1 MHVGKSFGLLE
12 AILWTRRAIFRFL
25 IISTIPTVLY
35 AVFEVKQIGLPW
47 VPIAL
52 IGTAVAFLIGFKN
65 NATYDRLWEARK
77 IWGAII
83 NTSRTWGI
91 MSRDFVTNRHATKS
105 LSEPELSKIHRRLV
119 YRHIAWV
126 NALRYQLRQPRTWET
141 LTSKEN
147 REYKKTYVVPEEVV
161 KIEEILGKFLDN
173 KELEEILK
181 TKNPATQLIA
191 RQSADLKELLNKG
204 LIEDFRH
211 MEMENILKELYDH
224 QGKSERIKNFP
235 YPRQFATLNLYFVW
249 LFLILIPFGMLPEFQ
264 KLGDY
269 FVWLTIPFSTLVS
282 WVFHTMEK
290 IGEATENPFQG
301 GANDIP
307 MAALSRTI
315 EIDLREMLGEQDL
328 PEPLTPT
335 KSILM

>member
-1 MHVGKSFGLLE
+1 MHAGKSFGLLE
-12 AILWTRRAIFRFL
+12 AIIWTRRAIFRFL
-25 IISTIPTVLY
+25 IISAIPTVLY
-35 AVFEVKQIGLPW
+35 AVFGVKQIGLPW

-91 MSRDFVTNRHATKS
+91 MSRDFVTNRHAKKS
-105 LSEPELSKIHRRLV
+105 LSEKKLGKIHRRLI

-126 NALRYQLRQPRTWET
+126 NALRYQLRQPRAWET
-141 LTSKEN
+141 MTSNEN
-147 REYKKTYVVPEEVV
+147 REYKKIYSVPEEEV
-161 KIEEILGKFLDN
+161 KIEDVLRNFLEQE
-173 KELEEILK
+173 ELEKILK

-191 RQSADLKELLNKG
+191 NQSADLKNLMDKG

-211 MEMENILKELYDH
+211 MEMENVLKELYDH

-249 LFLILIPFGMLPEFQ
+249 LFLLLIPFGMLPEFQ

-269 FVWLTIPFSTLVS
+269 LVWLTIPFSTLVS

-315 EIDLREMLGEQDL
+315 EIDLREMLDEKEL